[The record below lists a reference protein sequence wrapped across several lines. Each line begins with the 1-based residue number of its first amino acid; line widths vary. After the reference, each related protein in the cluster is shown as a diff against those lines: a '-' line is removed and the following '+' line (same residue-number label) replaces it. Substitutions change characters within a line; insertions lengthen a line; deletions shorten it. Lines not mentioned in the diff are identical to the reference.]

1 MDPVLIGEI
10 LSVIMFFGIIAV
22 LMLGYPVAFSLA
34 GTSLFFGLIGWLLGA
49 FDPSNLSSLASR
61 YIDGAMVNEVLVAVP
76 LFVFMGVMLERSKI
90 AEQLL
95 ITMGRLFGEL
105 RGGLG
110 MSVVVVGALLAAST
124 GIVGATVVTMGLLS
138 LPAMMRAG
146 YDPKL
151 ASGVICA
158 SGTLGQIIPPST
170 VLIFMGD
177 MLAGINAQVQMAKGN
192 FAPTPVSVGDLFA
205 GAFLPGLLLV
215 GLYMLWVVFKA
226 ITSPQSCPAL
236 VISAEEKKA
245 LGRDVLVALVPPLLL
260 ILAVLGSIL
269 GGIATPTE
277 SASVGA
283 VGAMILAIVRRR
295 MSYATLREVTYATAE
310 ITCMI
315 FVIILGASVFS
326 LVFRMMGGDA
336 LVEEFLHSL
345 PGGTLGAV
353 IFVMLLMFVL
363 GFILDTFE
371 IIFIVLPI
379 TAPILLAMDVS
390 PVWLGVMVG
399 VNLQTSFL
407 TPPFGF
413 SLFYLRGV
421 APRSVTTGMIYKG
434 VIPFVALQLLA
445 LVLLYIF
452 PELATWLPSVI
463 FG

>member
-1 MDPVLIGEI
+1 MDSALIGEI
-10 LSVIMFFGIIAV
+10 LAVLMFFGIIFV

-34 GTSLFFGLIGWLLGA
+34 GTSLIFGMVGYFFGV
-49 FDPSNLSSLASR
+49 FDPSNLGSIAGR
-61 YIDGAMVNEVLVAVP
+61 YVGTMINEVLVAVP
-76 LFVFMGVMLERSKI
+76 LFIFMGVTLESSKI

-95 ITMGRLFGEL
+95 VTMGRLFGSL

-110 MSVVVVGALLAAST
+110 LSVIVVGALLAAST

-151 ASGVICA
+151 ATGVICA

-177 MLAGINAQVQMAKGN
+177 MLAGMNAQVQMAKGN

-205 GAFLPGLLLV
+205 GAFIPGLALV
-215 GLYMLWVVFKA
+215 GLYSLFMIYKA
-226 ITSPQSCPAL
+226 ITDPKSCPAL
-236 VISAEEKKA
+236 EVTPEEKKS
-245 LGRDVLVALVPPLLL
+245 LGRDIVVALLPPLIL
-260 ILAVLGSIL
+260 IIAVLGSIL
-269 GGIATPTE
+269 TGIATPTE

-283 VGAMILAIVRRR
+283 VGAMIMAFVRGRLNLAALKHIM
-295 MSYATLREVTYATAE
+295 MSTAM
-310 ITCMI
+310 ITSMVFIII
-315 FVIILGASVFS
+315 FGASVFS
-326 LVFRMMGGDA
+326 IVFRMMGGDN
-336 LVEEFLHSL
+336 LVEELLRSL
-345 PGGTLGAV
+345 PGGVTGAI
-353 IFVMLLMFVL
+353 IFVLLLMFVL

-371 IIFIVLPI
+371 IIFIVIPI

-390 PVWLGVMVG
+390 PLWLGVMVG

-421 APRSVTTGMIYKG
+421 APSSISTGQIYRG
-434 VIPFVALQLLA
+434 IIPFVALQIICMTLLF
-445 LVLLYIF
+445 IF
-452 PELATWLPSVI
+452 PEMVTWLPEVVLAK
-463 FG
+463 